1 MLTAL
6 VLLTVG
12 LLVGLVMGLVANDWL
27 LLPHDRRRLEII
39 ASDLLAEARIDALT
53 RSTLAAMRGVHHHD
67 GRLAPR
73 NMRRPGL

>member
-12 LLVGLVMGLVANDWL
+12 LLVGLVIGLVANDWL

-39 ASDLLAEARIDALT
+39 ASELLAEARIDALT
-53 RSTLAAMRGVHHHD
+53 RSTLAAMRVVQHHD
-67 GRLAPR
+67 GRIAPR
-73 NMRRPGL
+73 NMRRPGV

>member
-27 LLPHDRRRLEII
+27 LLPHDRRRLEIMV
-39 ASDLLAEARIDALT
+39 ASL
-53 RSTLAAMRGVHHHD
+53 
-67 GRLAPR
+67 PR
-73 NMRRPGL
+73 CK